1 MRKLLPDLVLEFDE
15 ADAGSSTSQAKLTY
29 GMRTYSAWNSV
40 PAGSAAADRNNQF
53 QWANTYYVE
62 NDICFNQGIYRQEDD
77 AWVDPNSQLGSTS
90 HPQLAAVNGIHNAF
104 LRTLIRQRAGQL
116 PSDSVAEDEPEAS
129 LGDLPTPP
137 PNGTLWAFQDRPRL
151 DVVFSQIPRVYYYPQ
166 SAASGQG
173 QLQVSALVWPVCT
186 MILFPLFAAAIA

>member
-137 PNGTLWAFQDRPRL
+137 PNGTLWAF
-151 DVVFSQIPRVYYYPQ
+151 
-166 SAASGQG
+166 
-173 QLQVSALVWPVCT
+173 
-186 MILFPLFAAAIA
+186 